1 MTKDDLVI
9 LIEDD
14 KVFADLCL
22 NALVD
27 VYGLVQAGN
36 NVADGVLFKI
46 ICDKMKA
53 VDEWVLTRA
62 IHKAKEKLR
71 KDMSE
76 E

>member
-27 VYGLVQAGN
+27 VYGLVQDGN